1 MTAFTGFRRPLDK
14 DGVVSN
20 EGFAAMTRC
29 QQVVTALMA
38 LLMLATFA
46 MVPAQPS
53 RTAQASELKRAGF
66 VTAPAQT
73 RGELP
78 AEQVRDL
85 AYN

>member
-1 MTAFTGFRRPLDK
+1 MTAR
-14 DGVVSN
+14 
-20 EGFAAMTRC
+20 
-29 QQVVTALMA
+29 QQAVTALMA

-46 MVPAQPS
+46 MVPSKPVTTTSA
-53 RTAQASELKRAGF
+53 ALKRAGL
-66 VTAPAQT
+66 VTAPAEN